1 MDITEDSID
10 SIVTIGTFIQY
21 MTYYAKMGIYA
32 NKGTD
37 KDQLLERSIKLYN
50 KYKKLEASPTISSDD
65 ENCVRKC
72 LKRLNLVLKVDSDLN
87 PINIM
92 DKSNQAQILN
102 LKGHPSL
109 ESDNLDGMLEFLEE
123 NPIDIFTNIPL
134 SFILKSGKY
143 QPIIW
148 QYTRALF
155 YISQLVLSKVRDG
168 ADLRSPLTILKNQIY
183 DQSLLIF
190 GSILEKIESIEE
202 CAEMNKL
209 MALDNF
215 LNKKLIKTGLNQE
228 NVSTAKDEV
237 KEIFQRKGL
246 GNNSAMNRM
255 IDTISDRLVNF
266 DASDGNL
273 VQSMFSM
280 AQSVAEEM
288 RPELENDPDAF
299 QNTLGS
305 ITEIFQDMMSTADQE
320 GNTMPAEFKEIAM
333 MATSMMSADP
343 TTPSNPDD
351 ISALLERMI
360 QANGLDRDAFYNSM
374 NGDNGQLDMSKLQ
387 LFLSQM

>member
-1 MDITEDSID
+1 MP
-10 SIVTIGTFIQY
+10 G
-21 MTYYAKMGIYA
+21 
-32 NKGTD
+32 
-37 KDQLLERSIKLYN
+37 
-50 KYKKLEASPTISSDD
+50 
-65 ENCVRKC
+65 
-72 LKRLNLVLKVDSDLN
+72 
-87 PINIM
+87 
-92 DKSNQAQILN
+92 
-102 LKGHPSL
+102 SL
-109 ESDNLDGMLEFLEE
+109 
-123 NPIDIFTNIPL
+123 
-134 SFILKSGKY
+134 
-143 QPIIW
+143 
-148 QYTRALF
+148 
-155 YISQLVLSKVRDG
+155 
-168 ADLRSPLTILKNQIY
+168 
-183 DQSLLIF
+183 
-190 GSILEKIESIEE
+190 
-202 CAEMNKL
+202 
-209 MALDNF
+209 
-215 LNKKLIKTGLNQE
+215 
-228 NVSTAKDEV
+228 
-237 KEIFQRKGL
+237 
-246 GNNSAMNRM
+246 
-255 IDTISDRLVNF
+255 
-266 DASDGNL
+266 L